1 MQAEVWLLE
10 LDETPGAAF
19 AAGLDTTV
27 LDARERERAA
37 SFVRAVDRALY
48 TAAHVA
54 LRTVLGG
61 LLGERPQDLN
71 FTREPC
77 PCCGAPHGRPAL
89 AVPGATHGR
98 PALAVPGPAHGR
110 PALPV
115 PGATNGRP
123 ALAVPDP
130 APGPHALAE
139 AGPTPTHPALPVPG
153 GDASVPP
160 PPLHFSLSHTR
171 GMVLIATAPVPV
183 GADVE
188 LRPAPETVA
197 DLVSVLHLRER
208 ADIEAEEEP
217 ARRAAVF
224 GRIWARKEAYL
235 KGLGT
240 GLGRDTTLDD
250 LGGDGTGAGS
260 ADERRHPADWT
271 LHDLPCGPAHHG
283 AVALRSP
290 RAATEPPVLHRLT
303 PEALRGGTLTA

>member
-10 LDETPGAAF
+10 LDETPEAAF
-19 AAGLDTTV
+19 AAGLDTTL

-37 SFVRAVDRALY
+37 AFVRSVDRVLY

-61 LLGERPQDLN
+61 LLGERPEDLV

-89 AVPGATHGR
+89 AVPGG
-98 PALAVPGPAHGR
+98 
-110 PALPV
+110 
-115 PGATNGRP
+115 
-123 ALAVPDP
+123 
-130 APGPHALAE
+130 E
-139 AGPTPTHPALPVPG
+139 ASA
-153 GDASVPP
+153 P

-197 DLVSVLHLRER
+197 DLLSVLHPRER

-217 ARRAAVF
+217 GRRAAAF

-240 GLGRDTTLDD
+240 GLGRGTTLDD
-250 LGGDGTGAGS
+250 LGGDGTGTGPAG
-260 ADERRHPADWT
+260 ERRHPAGWT

-290 RAATEPPVLHRLT
+290 HATTEPPVLRHLSHET
-303 PEALRGGTLTA
+303 LRGGTLTA

>member
-37 SFVRAVDRALY
+37 AFVRPVDRTLY

-61 LLGERPQDLN
+61 LLGERPEDLA

-77 PCCGAPHGRPAL
+77 PCCGAAHGRPAL
-89 AVPGATHGR
+89 AVPGG
-98 PALAVPGPAHGR
+98 
-110 PALPV
+110 
-115 PGATNGRP
+115 
-123 ALAVPDP
+123 DP
-130 APGPHALAE
+130 
-139 AGPTPTHPALPVPG
+139 
-153 GDASVPP
+153 SVP

-197 DLVSVLHLRER
+197 DLLSVLHPRER

-217 ARRAAVF
+217 GRRAAAF

-240 GLGRDTTLDD
+240 GLGRATTLDD
-250 LGGDGTGAGS
+250 LGGDGDGDQAGAG
-260 ADERRHPADWT
+260 EHGRRPEGWT
-271 LHDLPCGPAHHG
+271 LYDLPCGPAHHA
-283 AVALRSP
+283 AVALRSERTTTRRP
-290 RAATEPPVLHRLT
+290 LLHHLA
-303 PEALRGGTLTA
+303 PETLRGGAAPSRA

>member
-19 AAGLDTTV
+19 PAGLDTTV

-37 SFVRAVDRALY
+37 AFVRPADRTLY
-48 TAAHVA
+48 TAAHIA

-61 LLGERPQDLN
+61 LLGERPGDLA

-77 PCCGAPHGRPAL
+77 PCCGLAHGRPAL
-89 AVPGATHGR
+89 AVPG
-98 PALAVPGPAHGR
+98 
-110 PALPV
+110 
-115 PGATNGRP
+115 
-123 ALAVPDP
+123 
-130 APGPHALAE
+130 
-139 AGPTPTHPALPVPG
+139 
-153 GDASVPP
+153 GDLSVP

-197 DLVSVLHLRER
+197 DVLSVLHPRER
-208 ADIEAEEEP
+208 ADVEAEEEP
-217 ARRAAVF
+217 GRRAAAF

-240 GLGRDTTLDD
+240 GLGRAAHLDD
-250 LGGDGTGAGS
+250 LGGDGDVGDGG
-260 ADERRHPADWT
+260 EGGHGRHPEGWT
-271 LHDLPCGPAHHG
+271 VYDLPCGPAHHA

-290 RAATEPPVLHRLT
+290 RATTRPPALHHLS
-303 PEALRGGTLTA
+303 PEALGDGAVRGGAVPGGAVPGVAVPGGAAPSRA